1 MAVYLFGGIML
12 GRGQKIIKD
21 NARLILLFAVA
32 LMVGYIAGTRSGDIS
47 RFLRGDK
54 GGIQTSEIRELYNA
68 LSSNYD
74 GKIDS
79 QTINDGIKRGM
90 VAELDDPYTEYL
102 TKDEAEKFQKELSGD
117 IGGGIGAEIG
127 TRNNVATIIRVLP
140 GNPAYEA
147 GLMAGDAVFSVNG
160 EEMNGKSVDYV
171 VSKVRGDVGT
181 SVKIVVVRN
190 GESKT
195 FDVVRR
201 SIIAS
206 SVEAN
211 LEGDI
216 AILRLSRFDEASGDT
231 LREEAQKLL
240 NQGAKKVIL
249 DLRGNGGGLVTSAQ
263 KVAGLWLDK
272 DQTVLVEKKGDKEIG
287 REKATGRGAILAN
300 IPTVIL
306 TNEGSA
312 SASEIIAGALS
323 EYKKA
328 TLVGAKTYG
337 KGSVQQIINFSDG
350 SALKVTIA
358 RWYTPGGVNISQKG
372 IEPEYKVDLTADDV
386 NNGRDPQKD
395 KAIEI
400 LNSR

>member
-1 MAVYLFGGIML
+1 ML

-263 KVAGLWLDK
+263 KVAGLWLEK

-300 IPTVIL
+300 TPTVIL

-358 RWYTPGGVNISQKG
+358 RWYTPGGGNISQKG

-400 LNSR
+400 LNSL